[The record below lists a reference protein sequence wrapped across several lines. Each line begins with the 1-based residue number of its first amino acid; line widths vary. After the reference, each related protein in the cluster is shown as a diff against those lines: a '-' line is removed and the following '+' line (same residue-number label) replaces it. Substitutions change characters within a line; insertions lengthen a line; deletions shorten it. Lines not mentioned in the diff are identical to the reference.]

1 MMEALRGAVRAALTP
16 VELGYRRAHRLQ
28 PLGSVLL
35 LGCARHRGPALV
47 LEDGTRIEPGTP
59 IGVLHFNNLG
69 CAQLRAP
76 TAVAAARAFGRE
88 MLVSMQ
94 ALADVTRD
102 DPRCAAMEAFH
113 ATSWLPPH
121 GRKLGFAAM
130 PLPAG
135 ALTRLQAAWFGL
147 LLWAFAPARETRER
161 ARPEPHA
168 YWLSRRALL
177 ERFPCRASS

>member
-1 MMEALRGAVRAALTP
+1 MEALRGAVRAALTP

-28 PLGSVLL
+28 PLGRVLL
-35 LGCARHRGPALV
+35 LGRASHRGAALV
-47 LEDGTRIEPGTP
+47 LEDGTRIEPGAP

-69 CAQLRAP
+69 FAQMRAP
-76 TAVAAARAFGRE
+76 TAAAAARAFARE
-88 MLVSMQ
+88 MLASMQ
-94 ALADVTRD
+94 ALADVARD
-102 DPRCAAMEAFH
+102 DPHCAAIQAFH

-121 GRKLGFAAM
+121 GRKLGFAAL

-135 ALTRLQAAWFGL
+135 MLTRLQAAWFGL

-161 ARPEPHA
+161 ARPQPHA
-168 YWLSRRALL
+168 YWLGRRALL